1 MGSFVADIFSFMSQ
15 LSKCILFVV
24 EKIFLKSLTFLTT
37 EVFSYLST
45 HRANRLFGFY

>member
-24 EKIFLKSLTFLTT
+24 EKVFRKSLTFVTT

-45 HRANRLFGFY
+45 HRANRSFGFY